1 MRANCRNCK
10 NFVSIYNMSER
21 HYKLIKEW
29 LVLHRPKRKLK
40 IYGFCL
46 ALNKPVFYLEG
57 ECRFYLPKHK
67 DYGSY
72 KITRFLRR

>member
-10 NFVSIYNMSER
+10 NFVPVYALTEK
-21 HYKLIKEW
+21 HYELIREW
-29 LVLHRPKRKLK
+29 LLLHRHKRKIK

-46 ALNKPVFYLEG
+46 QLNKPVTHLEG

-67 DYGSY
+67 EFGSR
-72 KITRFLRR
+72 KITEF